1 MFALSFVLL
10 KVVGLVVHPS
20 VVIFALIAVGAV
32 FRWWLVTRIGVV
44 LLLAVLLL
52 PLDDLALR
60 PLEDR
65 FPPPPPLAGVN
76 GVVVLGGAVDELVSP
91 DRGTPSLTPA
101 ASRLV
106 AMAALA
112 RTWPAATVI
121 FAGGPGLVDPGPT
134 VEADIVREMLPA
146 LGLAAGRVLFD
157 RRSRT
162 TEQNAIEARR
172 LVEPKPGQCWL
183 LVTSAQHMPRGMAA
197 FDAVGWPM
205 TPWPVGY
212 TTRRD
217 RFTWIETPAARI
229 GRIDSAAHEWIGGL
243 VFRLRHPSLR
253 PASAGP
259 NGGCI
264 ARSTP

>member
-1 MFALSFVLL
+1 MSFVLL
-10 KVVGLVVHPS
+10 KIAGLVAHPS
-20 VVIFALIAVGAV
+20 VVILTLVAIGAA
-32 FRWWLVTRIGVV
+32 FRWWLVTRLGVA
-44 LLLAVLLL
+44 LLLAVVLL
-52 PLDDLALR
+52 PLDDLAMR

-65 FPPPPPLAGVN
+65 FAPPPTLIRVD

-106 AMAALA
+106 AMASLA
-112 RTWPAATVI
+112 RTWPQATVI

-134 VEADIVREMLPA
+134 VEADIVRDMLPA
-146 LGLAAGRVLFD
+146 LGLAPDRVLFD

-162 TEQNAIEARR
+162 TEQNAIESRK

-183 LVTSAQHMPRGMAA
+183 LVTSAQHMPRGVAA

-212 TTRRD
+212 TTLRHRL
-217 RFTWIETPAARI
+217 TWIETPAARI
-229 GRIDSAAHEWIGGL
+229 GRLDAAAHEWIGWL

-253 PASAGP
+253 RASAGP
-259 NGGCI
+259 NAGCME
-264 ARSTP
+264 RSTT